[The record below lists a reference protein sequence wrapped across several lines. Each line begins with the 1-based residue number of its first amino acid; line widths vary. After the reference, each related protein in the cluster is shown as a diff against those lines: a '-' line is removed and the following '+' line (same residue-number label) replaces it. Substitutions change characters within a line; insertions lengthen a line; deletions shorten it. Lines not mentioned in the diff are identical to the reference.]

1 MNKHLEFINGQWCV
15 VDHDTGERTG
25 SKKDVG
31 RQPNQEVEP
40 EEMFGSQVYIES
52 FTLNTDER
60 PVYPYKV
67 IFPLGLRCIN
77 FTPITIL
84 YGSNGSGKS
93 TVLNVIANSIGITRK
108 TEGSTNAYFASYL
121 EKCSYQSAAPVLPI
135 DDSSFVRSEDIMD
148 GIMKGRKRYSSAKKL
163 AGNSVEKMP
172 EKPGGSTMAM
182 VGNLLSN
189 PDGLTSDDRFFLSRC
204 DEARYLESINSIADT
219 FESNGEVALSR
230 MKEIIMPDSICLL
243 DEPEISLSPV
253 YQRELASMIELFAGK
268 LRTQFIIATHSP
280 FFLSLKDATIYDL
293 DSHPAKVSRW
303 QDLPNMH
310 AYFKLFEQNR
320 EQFIEHSNGKDK
332 Q

>member
-1 MNKHLEFINGQWCV
+1 
-15 VDHDTGERTG
+15 
-25 SKKDVG
+25 
-31 RQPNQEVEP
+31 
-40 EEMFGSQVYIES
+40 MFGSLVYIES
-52 FTLNTDER
+52 FTLNTDDR

-67 IFPLGLRCIN
+67 ISPLGLRCIN

-108 TEGSTNAYFASYL
+108 TEGSTNAYFASYV
-121 EKCSYQSAAPVLPI
+121 EKCSYQSTAHALPT

-163 AGNSVEKMP
+163 AGHSVGRMP
-172 EKPGGSTMAM
+172 EKPGSSTKAM

-204 DEARYLESINSIADT
+204 DETRFLEDINS
-219 FESNGEVALSR
+219 R
-230 MKEIIMPDSICLL
+230 
-243 DEPEISLSPV
+243 
-253 YQRELASMIELFAGK
+253 MIELFAGK

-310 AYFKLFEQNR
+310 AYFQLFEQNR
-320 EQFIEHSNGKDK
+320 EQFIEHNNGKDK